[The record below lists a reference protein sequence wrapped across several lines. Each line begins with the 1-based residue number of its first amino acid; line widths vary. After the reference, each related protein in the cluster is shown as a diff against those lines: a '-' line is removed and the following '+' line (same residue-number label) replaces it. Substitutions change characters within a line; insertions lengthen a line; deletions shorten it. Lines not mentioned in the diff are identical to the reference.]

1 MPKKLNTRPIK
12 YTSRDFESIKED
24 LVDYAKRYYP
34 NTFRDFNEASFGS
47 LMLDTVA
54 YVGDI
59 LSFYLD
65 YQANESFLQTA
76 VEYNNVIKLGRQMGY
91 KFSANPSSYGI
102 VSLYTSIPANN
113 TGLGPDT
120 KYMPIL
126 KKGTTFSSI
135 GGGTYSL
142 NVDVDFADP
151 SNEVRVAKVDSTTGT
166 PTHYA
171 VKAFG
176 QIISGRTARETQEL
190 GVFEKF
196 RRIELATQDIAEIL
210 SVTDTEGNEYF
221 ETEFLSQDV
230 IYKGVTNQIKEDR
243 DKGAIQILKPFT
255 VPRRF
260 IVERDKRTTL
270 LQFGASSDIKVNK
283 DMIADPSS
291 VVLKIHGKNYISDS
305 SFDPTSLIESDKFGV
320 APSNTTLTIVC
331 RVNDSTSINASAG
344 QIKTVTNPVY
354 SFNDLASLA
363 ASTVNNV
370 KKSIEVDNEKPIVG
384 NVSLPTTDEL
394 KIRIFDTFA
403 TQNRAVTQTDY
414 ESLIYRMPSQF
425 GSVKRTRVIRDED
438 SFKRNLNLY
447 VISEDADR
455 KLVATNSSIKKNVK
469 TWIQTNK
476 MINDTIDI
484 LDAKIVNFRVQFRA
498 VGNLERP
505 KYEILSDAEDIL
517 KLFFDRKM
525 EIGEPLFLTDIYAE
539 LKKVDGIVDV
549 ISARVH
555 RRVSGKYSDAS
566 FDIEGNTS
574 ADGRYIKVPKNVI
587 LELKY
592 PDSDIKGVIV

>member
-12 YTSRDFESIKED
+12 YTSRDFESIKQD

-54 YVGDI
+54 YVGDV

-65 YQANESFLQTA
+65 YQVNESFLKTA
-76 VEYNNVIKLGRQMGY
+76 VEYNNVIKLGRQVGY
-91 KFSANPSSYGI
+91 KFSPNPSSYGI
-102 VSLYTSIPANN
+102 VSLYILIPANS

-120 KYMPIL
+120 MYMPIL
-126 KKGTTFSSI
+126 KKGSTFSSD
-135 GGGTYSL
+135 GGGSYSL
-142 NVDVDFADP
+142 NVDVDFANS

-171 VKAFG
+171 IKAYG
-176 QIISGRTARETQEL
+176 QVVSGRRTMETQEI
-190 GVFEKF
+190 GTFEKF
-196 RRIELATQDIAEIL
+196 KRVELVTQDITEII
-210 SVTDTEGNEYF
+210 SITDAEGNEYY
-221 ETEFLSQDV
+221 ETQFLSQDV
-230 IYKGVTNQIKEDR
+230 IYKGITNQIKEDR

-260 IVERDKRTTL
+260 VVERDRRATF
-270 LQFGASSDIKVNK
+270 LQFGASSDIKVNN
-283 DMIADPSS
+283 DMIADPAS
-291 VVLKIHGKNYISDS
+291 VVLKIQGKNYISDT

-320 APSNTTLTIVC
+320 APSNTTLSIIC
-331 RVNDSTSINASAG
+331 RINDSTSVNASVG
-344 QIKTVTNPVY
+344 TIKTIASPIY
-354 SFNDLASLA
+354 SFNNLSSLSA
-363 ASTVNNV
+363 PTVNNV
-370 KKSIEVDNEKPIVG
+370 KGSVEVDNETPIVG
-384 NVSLPTTDEL
+384 DVSLPTTDEL
-394 KIRIFDTFA
+394 KIRIFDSFA

-414 ESLIYRMPSQF
+414 ESLAYRMPTQF
-425 GSVKRTRVIRDED
+425 GSIKRVKVIRDED

-447 VISEDADR
+447 VISEDSDR
-455 KLVATNSSIKKNVK
+455 KLVTTNDSIKKNLK
-469 TWIQTNK
+469 TWVQSNK

-484 LDAKIVNFRVQFRA
+484 LDAKIVNFGLQFRA
-498 VGNLERP
+498 VADLEHS

-517 KLFFDRKM
+517 KGFFNRKM

-539 LKKVDGIVDV
+539 LKKVVGLVDV
-549 ISARVH
+549 ISVKIYRKTG
-555 RRVSGKYSDAS
+555 GKYSGIA
-566 FDIEGNTS
+566 FDLEGNTS
-574 ADGRYIKVPKNVI
+574 ADGRYIQIPKNVI